1 LGTDTATTAVGSS
14 VPQPAP
20 SEQARLDG
28 LLAELATG
36 AERWAATSIA
46 GRAALLRRVHDSVGR
61 AANRWALTAA
71 GLKRLDPAS
80 ALVGEEWLTG
90 PYAVLTAAARLARTL
105 DRLAAGGSPLDG
117 LRFHRAPGGRQAVDV
132 LPLDWSDRVLL
143 NGFSAEVWFP
153 PAVTALQATASAG
166 LGAKRPGEQHGVGLV
181 LGAGNITA
189 IPPLDVLTELVASNR
204 AVLLKLNPVMA
215 GMMTS
220 YLDALDPLIR
230 FGVLRIVQG
239 GAEVGSYLAHSA
251 QVSHVHITGSV
262 ATHDAIAF
270 GVGPDAAARR
280 AAGRPLL
287 DKPITSELGGVSPV
301 IVVPGEWT
309 DRDLAFQ
316 AEHVATQR
324 LHNGGYNC
332 IAAQVVLISADW
344 PQKAAF
350 LRELRRAID
359 EAPQRAAW
367 YPGSADRS
375 AAALAAYPTA
385 EALGPDRNRLLVT
398 APAAGDISRTEYFAP
413 VLGVLELPGTGQA
426 FLDAAVRTANEEIE
440 GTLGANLLIRPE
452 ERRALGAGFGR
463 AIADLRYG
471 TIAVNA
477 WTGVGFLTA
486 TAPWGAYP
494 GNTLTSIGSGHGWVH
509 NALLLDGPERTVVK
523 GPFRP
528 FPRSVLAGE
537 RSLYPTPPWFVT
549 ARTAATTGRLLSD
562 FSARPSLRR
571 LPGVLLAA
579 YRG

>member
-1 LGTDTATTAVGSS
+1 M
-14 VPQPAP
+14 PQPALA
-20 SEQARLDG
+20 EQARLG
-28 LLAELATG
+28 RLVAELAAG
-36 AERWAATSIA
+36 AERWASTSIA
-46 GRAALLRRVHDSVGR
+46 ERAVLLRRVHASVGR

-90 PYAVLTAAARLARTL
+90 PYAVLTAAGRLARTL
-105 DRLAAGGSPLDG
+105 ERLAAGNSPLDG

-153 PAVTALQATASAG
+153 PGVTAQQATSSAG
-166 LGAKRPGEQHGVGLV
+166 LGAKRPGEQQGVGLV

-204 AVLLKLNPVMA
+204 AVILKLNPVMA

-220 YLDALDPLIR
+220 YLDALDPLVR

-239 GAEVGSYLAHSA
+239 GAEVGSHLAHSP
-251 QVSHVHITGSV
+251 QVSHVHITGS
-262 ATHDAIAF
+262 ATTHDAVVF
-270 GVGPDAAARR
+270 GTGPDAAGRK
-280 AAGRPLL
+280 AAGTPLL
-287 DKPITSELGGVSPV
+287 GKPITSELGGVSPV

-309 DRDLAFQ
+309 ERELTFQ

-332 IAAQVVLISADW
+332 IAAQVVLISRDW

-350 LRELRRAID
+350 LRELRRVLD
-359 EAPQRAAW
+359 DAPRRAAW
-367 YPGSADRS
+367 YPRSADRS
-375 AAALAAYPTA
+375 AAAIAAYPTA
-385 EALGPDRNRLLVT
+385 EALGPDHDRLLVT
-398 APAAGDISRTEYFAP
+398 ADPEAPGDLTGTEYFAP

-426 FLDAAVRTANEEIE
+426 FLDEAVRRANEEIQ
-440 GTLGANLLIRPE
+440 GTLGANVLIRPE
-452 ERRALGAGFGR
+452 DRRPLGSGFGR
-463 AIADLRYG
+463 AVAALRYG
-471 TIAVNA
+471 TIAINA

-494 GNTLTSIGSGHGWVH
+494 GNPLTDIGSGRGWVH
-509 NALLLDGPERTVVK
+509 NALLLDGPDRTVVK

-537 RSLYPTPPWFVT
+537 RSLYPRPPWFVT
-549 ARTAATTGRLLSD
+549 ARTAATTGRLLAD
-562 FSARPSLRR
+562 FSARPSLHR